1 MASNRTRVLIVS
13 IAVIASLTVGY
24 GISRLVMPQPTES
37 ITAPAI
43 GGSFHLVD
51 EDGKRV
57 SDADFRGKLMLVY
70 FGYTYCPDV
79 CPTTLQTMGQALD
92 ELGDGADKVAPLFIT
107 VDPDRDT
114 PDHLKGYTEQF
125 NPRILGLT
133 GSTQEI
139 ADAARAYRV
148 YYRKAGS
155 GFDYLMDHSSIVYLM
170 DREGHYLTHFTADA
184 SADDIA
190 NAIAKYL

>member
-1 MASNRTRVLIVS
+1 MASRRTRVLIVS
-13 IAVIASLTVGY
+13 IALIASLSVGY
-24 GISRLVMPQPTES
+24 GLSRLVISQPADS
-37 ITAPAI
+37 GIVPAI

-51 EDGKRV
+51 EDGKRR

-70 FGYTYCPDV
+70 FGYTYCPDI

-133 GSTQEI
+133 GSPQEI
-139 ADAARAYRV
+139 ADAARVYRV
-148 YYRKAGS
+148 YYRKSGS

-170 DREGHYLTHFTADA
+170 DRNGHYLTHFTADA

-190 NAIAKYL
+190 TAIAKYL